1 MTNKGTHCCPQHT
14 AWVVSPGKDGSTA
27 ALMISFSM
35 WCAFICLPTRRP
47 QDILC
52 SLWNSQHIP
61 CYENTCWPQHLPSG
75 PNIPKVSRAFKR
87 MNTLKAPGPESDS
100 DPYMLQ
106 ADQYHLRFLPL
117 SGMCTQLSLVFP
129 VLPMTALLNTAP
141 IPSSNLLMTQ
151 PT

>member
-1 MTNKGTHCCPQHT
+1 
-14 AWVVSPGKDGSTA
+14 
-27 ALMISFSM
+27 
-35 WCAFICLPTRRP
+35 
-47 QDILC
+47 
-52 SLWNSQHIP
+52 
-61 CYENTCWPQHLPSG
+61 
-75 PNIPKVSRAFKR
+75 

-100 DPYMLQ
+100 ESDSDPYMLQ
-106 ADQYHLRFLPL
+106 ADHYHLHFLPL